1 MFLTR
6 HRAIAFVFLAVT
18 LGACSGRDSTYR
30 FRYANA
36 QPVQH
41 PRSESMVFF
50 ERELERRTDG
60 KIEVE
65 NYFSGVLGNDREMMD
80 MVATGILQGTRGG
93 LFPDANPKYNL
104 FLLPF
109 LVEDWDQALRLIY
122 SDFTA
127 RINREARA
135 NGFHIPACGISQ
147 GFRAHTTS
155 VRPIRSPGDLVG
167 LKMRVPPQEV
177 YVVTAQAFGENPQ
190 EIPFIEVYQA
200 IKTGVIDGQDNAP
213 SNIWDTKIYEVQ
225 KHMSI
230 TNYSTG
236 PDPFIVNLDWYET
249 LPAELQV
256 LFDQVAVEAIQ
267 YSDRLNRESEAD
279 YIKRLSDE
287 LEVNYVAG
295 EALEQFREKAQAVYE
310 HFVKKG
316 YFTWEEIEEARRVA
330 RGEAP

>member
-1 MFLTR
+1 
-6 HRAIAFVFLAVT
+6 
-18 LGACSGRDSTYR
+18 
-30 FRYANA
+30 
-36 QPVQH
+36 
-41 PRSESMVFF
+41 MVFF

-65 NYFSGVLGNDREMMD
+65 DYFSGVLGNDREMMD

-155 VRPIRSPGDLVG
+155 VRPIRSPSDFVG
-167 LKMRVPPQEV
+167 LKLRIPPLEV
-177 YVVTAQAFGENPQ
+177 YIVTAQAFGANPQ

-200 IKTGVIDGQDNAP
+200 IKTGVIDGQDNAL

-225 KHMSI
+225 KYMSV

-236 PDPFIVNLDWYET
+236 PDPLIVNLDWYEA
-249 LPAELQV
+249 LPEELQV
-256 LFDQVAVEAIQ
+256 LFDQVAVEAIR

-279 YIKRLSDE
+279 YIKRLSDK
-287 LEVNYVAG
+287 LEVNYVTV
-295 EALEQFREKAQAVYE
+295 EALQQFREKTQAVYE

>member
-1 MFLTR
+1 
-6 HRAIAFVFLAVT
+6 
-18 LGACSGRDSTYR
+18 
-30 FRYANA
+30 
-36 QPVQH
+36 
-41 PRSESMVFF
+41 
-50 ERELERRTDG
+50 
-60 KIEVE
+60 
-65 NYFSGVLGNDREMMD
+65 

-155 VRPIRSPGDLVG
+155 VRPIRSPSDFVG
-167 LKMRVPPQEV
+167 LKLRIPPLEV
-177 YVVTAQAFGENPQ
+177 YIVTAQAFGANPQ

-200 IKTGVIDGQDNAP
+200 IKTGVIDGQDNAL

-225 KHMSI
+225 KYMSV

-236 PDPFIVNLDWYET
+236 PDPLIVNLDWYEA
-249 LPAELQV
+249 LPEELQV
-256 LFDQVAVEAIQ
+256 LFDQVAVEAIR

-279 YIKRLSDE
+279 YIKRLSDK
-287 LEVNYVAG
+287 LEVNYVTV
-295 EALEQFREKAQAVYE
+295 EALQQFREKTQAVYE